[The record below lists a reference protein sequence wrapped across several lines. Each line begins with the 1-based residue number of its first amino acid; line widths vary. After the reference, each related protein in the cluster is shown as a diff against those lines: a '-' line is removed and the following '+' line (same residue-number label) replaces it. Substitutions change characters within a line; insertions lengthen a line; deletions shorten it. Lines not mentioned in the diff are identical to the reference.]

1 MEVCDT
7 QSMYTI
13 VLCLLYFPLI
23 ISIVLSSLIAL
34 FPNILTFSLE
44 SRVQKDE
51 LRMPPRISSG
61 AV

>member
-1 MEVCDT
+1 
-7 QSMYTI
+7 MYTI

-61 AV
+61 AVKEQM